1 MLSVLD
7 ELGIQT
13 MQTTEALFTLRLWTV
28 EEYHQMAEAGIFHPE
43 ERVELIAGQI
53 IRMSAKG
60 TAHTAAVRRA
70 AKVLRNLLFNQAEVY
85 TQDPIQLNDFSEP
98 EPDVAVVRINPL
110 DYADHHPTPSE
121 VYLIIEVADSSFKY
135 DRQTKGKAYAQ
146 SGIADYWVLDV
157 NNRKLHVLREP
168 TQEGYQSEVIFSE
181 DATVSPLQF
190 WELEIA
196 LQDILP
202 PAIVL

>member
-1 MLSVLD
+1 
-7 ELGIQT
+7 
-13 MQTTEALFTLRLWTV
+13 MQMTEAPFTLRLWTV
-28 EEYHQMAEAGIFHPE
+28 AEYHQMAEAGIFHPE

-60 TAHTAAVRRA
+60 TAHTAAVRRT

-98 EPDVAVVRINPL
+98 EPDVAVVRIDPL

-121 VYLIIEVADSSFKY
+121 VYLIIEVADSSFTY
-135 DRQTKGKAYAQ
+135 DRKTKGKAYAQ

-157 NNRKLHVLREP
+157 NNRQLHVLREP
-168 TQEGYQSEVIFSE
+168 TPEGYQSEVIFSE
-181 DATVSPLQF
+181 DASVSPLQF
-190 WELEIA
+190 AELKIA
-196 LQDILP
+196 LQEILP

>member
-1 MLSVLD
+1 
-7 ELGIQT
+7 
-13 MQTTEALFTLRLWTV
+13 
-28 EEYHQMAEAGIFHPE
+28 MAEAGIFHPE

-60 TAHTAAVRRA
+60 TAHTAAVRRT
-70 AKVLRNLLFNQAEVY
+70 AKILRNLLANQAEVY
-85 TQDPIQLNDFSEP
+85 TQDPIQLDDFSEP
-98 EPDVAVVRINPL
+98 EPDIAVVRIDPL

-135 DRQTKGKAYAQ
+135 DRETKAKAYAK

-157 NNRKLHVLREP
+157 NERKLHVFREP
-168 TQEGYQSEVIFSE
+168 TQEGYQSEMILSQE
-181 DATVSPLQF
+181 ASLSPLQF
-190 WELEIA
+190 PEEAIA

-202 PAIVL
+202 PVIVE

>member
-1 MLSVLD
+1 
-7 ELGIQT
+7 
-13 MQTTEALFTLRLWTV
+13 MQTTEAPFTLRLWTV

-60 TAHTAAVRRA
+60 TAHSSTVGRIYKLLENCLGQQAWIRTEQPV
-70 AKVLRNLLFNQAEVY
+70 VL
-85 TQDPIQLNDFSEP
+85 DDFSEP
-98 EPDVAVVRINPL
+98 EPDVAVVRLDPL

-121 VYLIIEVADSSFKY
+121 VYLIIEVADSSLKY
-135 DRQTKGKAYAQ
+135 DRETKAKAYAK

-157 NNRKLHVLREP
+157 IDRKLHVFREP
-168 TQEGYQSEVIFSE
+168 TQEGYHSEVIFSE
-181 DATVSPLQF
+181 EASVSALQF
-190 WELEIA
+190 PDVAIA

-202 PAIVL
+202 PLIVQ